1 MPPPRKIDQMPLELR
16 DWLKAELIA
25 RGFGDYEALSETLN
39 FRLEEAGLELR
50 IQKSAIH
57 SFGQEYRE
65 FVKLQEA
72 SSAWAEEWMG
82 ENGLADDARRHNVL
96 FQMIT
101 SLAFKVMQG
110 QMTREADEI
119 DPKELHFL
127 GRMMKDVMQSAGVRE
142 QLVAAERKAQSAK
155 LDAAVASGD
164 IDAEAAARARRI
176 MGFGS

>member
-1 MPPPRKIDQMPLELR
+1 MPAPRKIDQMPPELR
-16 DWLKAELIA
+16 EWLKAELVA
-25 RGFGDYEALSETLN
+25 RGFGEYEALAAALN

-50 IQKSAIH
+50 VQKSAVH
-57 SFGQEYRE
+57 AYGQEYRE

-72 SSAWAEEWMG
+72 SSAWAEGWMS

-142 QLVAAERKAQSAK
+142 QLIAAERKVQAAK

-164 IDAEAAARARRI
+164 IDGEAAAKARRI
-176 MGFGS
+176 MGFA

>member
-1 MPPPRKIDQMPLELR
+1 MPPPRKIDQMPPELR
-16 DWLKAELIA
+16 DWLKSELVQ
-25 RGFGDYEALSETLN
+25 RGFGDYEALAEALN
-39 FRLEEAGLELR
+39 FRLEESGLELR
-50 IQKSAIH
+50 IQKSAVH
-57 SFGQEYRE
+57 AFGQEYRE

-110 QMTREADEI
+110 QMTREAEEI

-142 QLVAAERKAQSAK
+142 QLIAAERKAQAAR

-164 IDAEAAARARRI
+164 IDGEAAAKARRI
-176 MGFGS
+176 MGFG